1 MCDIHGSLGKAFGK
15 KGLGEMCASNCALG
29 DESGV
34 TESSDDGIVAPPIY
48 RYTELEKEST
58 SCSRYRDRRF

>member
-1 MCDIHGSLGKAFGK
+1 MCDIHGSLGEAFGK

-34 TESSDDGIVAPPIY
+34 TESSFDGVYWLPNILSPPLLTY
-48 RYTELEKEST
+48 S
-58 SCSRYRDRRF
+58 F